1 MELTELKKNYEKID
15 KKLEELWRL
24 LWLWQ
29 KSKSERRT
37 RKKTTRRKGVWD
49 NKELRESVFS
59 HLSNIN
65 AILENIISYK
75 GDFENALDL
84 IELLSSEQDEELEKT
99 LETDYK
105 ELEEKVNQFEDIY
118 LLFDNEYDENSCT
131 IDIHSG
137 AGGTRE
143 DLWLGRNVI

>member
-1 MELTELKKNYEKID
+1 M
-15 KKLEELWRL
+15 
-24 LWLWQ
+24 
-29 KSKSERRT
+29 
-37 RKKTTRRKGVWD
+37 
-49 NKELRESVFS
+49 RENVFS

-75 GDFENALDL
+75 GDTKNALDL

-99 LETDYK
+99 LENDYK
-105 ELEEKVNQFEDIY
+105 ELEEKVNQFEIY

-137 AGGTRE
+137 AGGTEACDWAEMLYRMYLRYCE
-143 DLWLGRNVI
+143 RKGYKVTLYNYQAGEEAGIKSVSFKVDGSYAYGYSYFLC